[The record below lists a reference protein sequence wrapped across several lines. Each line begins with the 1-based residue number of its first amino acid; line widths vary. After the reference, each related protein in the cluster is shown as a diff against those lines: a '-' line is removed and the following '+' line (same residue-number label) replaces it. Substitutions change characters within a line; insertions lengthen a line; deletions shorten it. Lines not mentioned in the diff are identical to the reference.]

1 MYKIAFANTFS
12 SHEMTILNNKLD
24 TGDIDSAVDQVSDIF
39 ISAANR
45 CLTKIRRKKKKKGQH
60 HKGKW
65 YDYDCHQ
72 IKQRL
77 QNLSYIAQKFPTDPI
92 VRGNLVSTKKT
103 F

>member
-1 MYKIAFANTFS
+1 MYKVALANTFS

-45 CLTKIRRKKKKKGQH
+45 CLTKIRRKKKKKSQH
-60 HKGKW
+60 HKRKW

-72 IKQRL
+72 IKQIL
-77 QNLSYIAQKFPTDPI
+77 QNLSYIA
-92 VRGNLVSTKKT
+92 
-103 F
+103 